1 MRFFTRFSITRAMS
15 TQYGLW
21 TKDQL
26 IARIVELETRVKEVK
41 SNEIGHSSS
50 KKASIPPN
58 EPTTSITTT
67 PAITTPE
74 TTSAIVSDKPAKAP
88 KKQFDF
94 AAHPQR
100 FIALRFAYLG
110 WNYNGLAYQYEPTE
124 FPTVEAEILQALS
137 KAKLISEPEPTVC
150 NFSRCGRTDKGVSA
164 MNQVISLDVRSN
176 LTPEEQLD
184 SKNDSKELPYMNIL
198 NSMLPADIMITAICL
213 RPPES
218 FNARFSCL
226 SRHYR
231 YFIHRDSLDIPLMQ
245 EAAAK
250 YEGRHDFRNLCK
262 LDGSKQ
268 IINHVRDIIS
278 SRIIPHDTDPNYVI
292 FDLKGLAFLWHQVRC
307 MVAILLMVGQKLEQ
321 PTLIDELLDVEKNP
335 RRPAYAMAHDV
346 PLVLY
351 DCEFPEMEWIS
362 FSQDAVSSKV
372 RREVAR
378 MRGVIQSYE
387 IRALMGNYMK
397 QVFFGDHPDTE
408 KMYAGYD
415 VLNSGDGQGRLYKKH
430 LPVMSRTLGD
440 PVELVNQRWREKKK
454 RKLEE
459 EERALAE

>member
-1 MRFFTRFSITRAMS
+1 MRCLARFRPQTRAMS

-21 TKDQL
+21 TREQL
-26 IARIVELETRVKEVK
+26 IARVVELESRAKGTAVNRDESISRIDANELL
-41 SNEIGHSSS
+41 SNVNNDHT
-50 KKASIPPN
+50 
-58 EPTTSITTT
+58 EPI
-67 PAITTPE
+67 
-74 TTSAIVSDKPAKAP
+74 KPK

-94 AAHPQR
+94 SAHPQR

-124 FPTVEAEILQALS
+124 FPTVEGEILKALD
-137 KAKLISEPEPTVC
+137 KARLIAEPEPTTC

-176 LTPEEQLD
+176 LTKDEQLD
-184 SKNDSKELPYMNIL
+184 PQNDQRELPYMSIL
-198 NSMLPADIMITAICL
+198 NSMLPADIVITAICL
-213 RPPES
+213 RPPTN

-231 YFIHRDSLDIPLMQ
+231 YLIHKDSLDIALMK

-268 IINHVRDIIS
+268 IVNHVREIIS
-278 SRIIPHDTDPNYVI
+278 SKIIPHETDENYVI

-307 MVAILLMVGQKLEQ
+307 MVAILLMVGQKLEK
-321 PTLIDELLDVEKNP
+321 PSLIDELLDVERNP
-335 RRPAYAMAHDV
+335 QRPAYAMAHDV

-351 DCEFPEMEWIS
+351 DCEFPEMEWFPFIK
-362 FSQDAVSSKV
+362 DATSSKV

-397 QVFFGDHPDTE
+397 QAFFDKHPDTD
-408 KMYAGYD
+408 KMYTGYD

-440 PVELVNQRWREKKK
+440 PVEMVNQRWRDKKK

-459 EERALAE
+459 EERLSKVE